1 MVWLRSFVFNIV
13 FYGWGLFCTSVFLP
27 VLILPRPYVL
37 WVTKFWI
44 RGVIWI
50 CENVLRL
57 QINIIG
63 LEKLPNK
70 PMILAAKH
78 QSTWETLIFHHFF
91 ADPTVVL
98 KQELLWIPLFGWYL
112 KKLRSIPLSR
122 SKRGGA
128 KDLKILL
135 KKAEQV
141 VAQGQPI
148 LIFPEGTRSHPEQKG
163 TYHSGVARLY
173 QHLKI
178 PVIPIAHNA
187 GLFWPRRGFVK
198 YPGCITLEFLDPIEP
213 GLPRQE
219 FMRILE
225 DKIESETNNLVRE
238 GMAYAPKS

>member
-1 MVWLRSFVFNIV
+1 MVWLRSFVFNIA
-13 FYGWGLFCTSVFLP
+13 FYAWGLFCTIAFLP
-27 VLILPRPYVL
+27 TLILPRPYIL

-44 RGVIWI
+44 RGVIGI
-50 CENVLRL
+50 CKHVLRL

-70 PMILAAKH
+70 PLILAAKH

-91 ADPTVVL
+91 ADPSVVL

-112 KKLRSIPLSR
+112 KKLRMIPLSR
-122 SKRGGA
+122 SKRRGA
-128 KDLKILL
+128 KDLKNLL
-135 KKAEQV
+135 KKAEEV
-141 VAQGQPI
+141 VAKGQPI

-163 TYHSGVARLY
+163 TYHFGVARLY

-187 GLFWPRRGFVK
+187 GLFWPRRGFIK

-219 FMRILE
+219 FMSILE
-225 DKIESETNNLVRE
+225 HKIESETNHLVRE
-238 GMAYAPKS
+238 GIAYATKS